1 MESKERARLRAQAN
15 SIDPVF
21 QVGKGGISQALLKQT
36 DEALKAR
43 ELIKL
48 KVLLEVSPEQPKE
61 LAKEIAAATGS
72 EVVQVIGGSI
82 ILFRVNPEL
91 HQPKA
96 PAKKTEKKPH
106 NKLISKPRINRE
118 RKPAAQTAKKPERK
132 TAENTVAK
140 TRKPLVKHTDKKV
153 TEHKPLHKGRPR

>member
-15 SIDPVF
+15 SIEPVF
-21 QVGKGGISQALLKQT
+21 QVGKSGISDALLKQT
-36 DEALKAR
+36 DDALKAR

-48 KVLLEVSPEQPKE
+48 KVLLEVSQEPPKE
-61 LAKEIAAATGS
+61 LAQKIAEATGA

-82 ILFRVNPEL
+82 ILFRANPEL

-96 PAKKTEKKPH
+96 PVKKPH
-106 NKLISKPRINRE
+106 NKLISKPKINRE
-118 RKPAAQTAKKPERK
+118 RKPAAQTTKKPERK
-132 TAENTVAK
+132 AAENAVSK
-140 TRKPLVKHTDKKV
+140 TRKSLVRHTDKKV